1 MTDQK
6 IVPNIWCNG
15 NAEEVVAFYRSTF
28 PDAVESYRSH
38 YPREGLLDFQAAM
51 AGEVL
56 MIEFAIRGHRMM
68 AINAGPEFT
77 PNPMLSFM
85 VNFDPTFDENAAQ
98 RLDEVW
104 ARLAEGGKVLMEL
117 GSYPFSEHYGWVQD
131 RFGVSWQLILTNPAG
146 EPRPFVIPSLM
157 FANAHVN
164 QAEEAMTFYTSLFD
178 DARIG
183 TVARWPEQTGAAAA
197 GSVMFGEFAVGDEW
211 FTAMDSPA
219 PHDFDYN
226 EGLSLLIE
234 CEDQAEIDRLWEQLS
249 TVPEAE
255 ACGWCKDRFGVSWQV
270 APKGMDAEL
279 TAEDY
284 AAMMTM
290 KKIVIADLPS
300 KA

>member
-6 IVPNIWCNG
+6 IVPTIWCNG
-15 NAEEVVAFYRSTF
+15 NAEEVVDFYRSAF
-28 PDAVESYRSH
+28 PDTVELSRSR
-38 YPREGLLDFQAAM
+38 YPAEGLLDFQAAM
-51 AGEVL
+51 AGQVL
-56 MIEFAIRGHRMM
+56 IIEFAIRGFRMM
-68 AINAGPEFT
+68 TINAGDEFT

-85 VNFDPTFDENAAQ
+85 VNFDPTFDDQAEQ

-104 ARLAEGGKVLMEL
+104 DRLSDGGKVLMEL

-157 FANAHVN
+157 FANAN
-164 QAEEAMTFYTSLFD
+164 TNRAEEAITFYTSLFD

-183 TVARWPEQTGAAAA
+183 NVARWPEQTGAAAA
-197 GSVMFGEFAVGDEW
+197 GSLMFSEFAVGQEW

-219 PHDFDYN
+219 PHDFDFN

-234 CEDQAEIDRLWEQLS
+234 CEDQAEIDRLWERLS

-255 ACGWCKDRFGVSWQV
+255 ACGWCKDAYGFSWQI
-270 APKGMDAEL
+270 APKGMDADL
-279 TAEDY
+279 APEDY

-290 KKIVIADLPS
+290 KKIIIADFPS
-300 KA
+300 RA